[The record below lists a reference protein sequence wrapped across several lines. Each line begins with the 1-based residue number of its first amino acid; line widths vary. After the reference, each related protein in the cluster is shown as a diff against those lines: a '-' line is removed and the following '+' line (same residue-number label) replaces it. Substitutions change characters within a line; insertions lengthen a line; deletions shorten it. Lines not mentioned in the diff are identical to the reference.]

1 MPTDALIQKHVRTL
15 RRLLAGEGKP
25 YAEIDELFT
34 HGPRERLTQEW
45 GRFQSMTKAD
55 RDRLFAAADARK
67 RGRLH
72 EDQGRTRNQDQDDA
86 RNQDQ
91 VTNPR
96 RAYARPR
103 VRGPGAVP
111 AGVSFSLVIPPD
123 LLDRLRQRAYADQ
136 RSVASILRL
145 AAEAYLTPSR
155 PE

>member
-72 EDQGRTRNQDQDDA
+72 EDQDDA

-123 LLDRLRQRAYADQ
+123 LLERLRQRAYADQ

-145 AAEAYLTPSR
+145 AAESYLTPSR

>member
-72 EDQGRTRNQDQDDA
+72 EDQGRTRHKNQDA
-86 RNQDQ
+86 E
-91 VTNPR
+91 PR
-96 RAYARPR
+96 RS
-103 VRGPGAVP
+103 RGPGAVP

>member
-72 EDQGRTRNQDQDDA
+72 EDQGRTRHNNQDATHNQDQ
-86 RNQDQ
+86 R
-91 VTNPR
+91 TEPR
-96 RAYARPR
+96 RS
-103 VRGPGAVP
+103 RGPGVVP
-111 AGVSFSLVIPPD
+111 AGVPFSLVFPSD